1 VAGDRAYRSPAAA
14 MTAACEPNFR
24 FADLVAG
31 YVTAFDPA
39 RAVLDLVTSGGATVR
54 AICRP
59 DIDIQFLRNLGDG
72 PRWASDDL
80 SELLRPGRFL
90 FARGIFT
97 LYGRHSDFDATELLL
112 LGREPDRYA
121 FEDADW
127 WVRQL
132 AELARFYR
140 RAQFG
145 TAAVP
150 DFTDYRT
157 VLRLSGDKSDNHVQE
172 TDTISRL
179 VYGMASAYLL
189 TGDEDHLRVATAGTE
204 YLREHLRF
212 VDRENAIAYWYHGVD
227 IRNGVETKLFSS
239 VSTDDSQSI
248 PAYEQ
253 IYALAGLVQTY
264 RVTGD
269 RRLLRDIDATLRL
282 FEQHF
287 RDPEHGGYFSHL
299 DSVTLSP
306 HQPSLAGNRSRKN
319 WNSIGDHAP
328 AYLFNLFLATGERR
342 HAIMLEECFD
352 LIVEHF
358 PVPDS
363 PFVQERFHGDWTPD
377 RTWAWQQDRAVVG
390 HNLKIAWNLMRMNAL
405 RPKRSYRELAAT
417 IGRTMPGVAGDPQRG
432 GWYDVLERTRPAGAG
447 QYRLTWHDRKTWWQ
461 QEQAILA
468 YLVLAGN
475 TGDDEFLRYARE
487 SAAFYNAFF
496 LDHDEGGVYFTV
508 LTSGIPYLLGNER
521 LKGSHSMSMYHAA
534 ELCFLATVYERLLL
548 RAEPLDM
555 WFRPAPDGFVDR
567 VLRVAPDV
575 LPPGRVRL
583 DRVEIDGEPY
593 QDFDPAAMTVAL
605 PDATTDITVRV
616 RLRPT
621 APADRGDW

>member
-1 VAGDRAYRSPAAA
+1 VVAGDGSQRRAAA
-14 MTAACEPNFR
+14 TMTSVPNR

-39 RAVLDLVTSGGATVR
+39 RAVLDLVTSDGRTVR
-54 AICRP
+54 ANCRP
-59 DIDIQFLRNLGDG
+59 GIDIQVLRNLGDE
-72 PRWASDDL
+72 PRWASSDL
-80 SELLRPGRFL
+80 DQLLRPTRFL
-90 FARGIFT
+90 FVRGIFT
-97 LYGRHSDFDATELLL
+97 LDGGSIDFDATNLVLLDQ
-112 LGREPDRYA
+112 EPDRYA

-132 AELARFYR
+132 SELARFYR

-145 TAAVP
+145 TAVP

-157 VLRLSGDKSDNHVQE
+157 VLRRSGDKSDDHVQE

-212 VDRENAIAYWYHGVD
+212 VDLEQDLVYWYHGVD
-227 IRNGVETKLFSS
+227 IRSSAETKLLSS
-239 VSTDDSQSI
+239 VFADDSQSI

-264 RVTGD
+264 RVTGNPAVRQD
-269 RRLLRDIDATLRL
+269 VDATIRL
-282 FEQHF
+282 FEQRF

-306 HQPSLAGNRSRKN
+306 HHPSLAGNRSRKN
-319 WNSIGDHAP
+319 WNSIGDHGP
-328 AYLFNLFLATGERR
+328 AYLFNMFLATGQQR
-342 HAIMLEECFD
+342 HATVLEECFD
-352 LIVEHF
+352 LIVKHF
-358 PVPDS
+358 PQPDS

-377 RTWAWQQDRAVVG
+377 RTWDWQQDRAVVG

-405 RPKRSYRELAAT
+405 RPKRSYRTLAAA
-417 IGRTMPGVAGDPQRG
+417 IGHTMPGVAGDPQRG
-432 GWYDVLERTRPAGAG
+432 GWYDVLERTRPH
-447 QYRLTWHDRKTWWQ
+447 RLTWHDRKAWWQ

-468 YLVLAGN
+468 YLLLAGN

-487 SAAFYNAFF
+487 SAAFYNTFF
-496 LDHDEGGVYFTV
+496 LDHDDGGVYSTV
-508 LTSGIPYLLGNER
+508 LTSGIPFLLGNER
-521 LKGSHSMSMYHAA
+521 LKGSHSMSMYHTA
-534 ELCFLATVYERLLL
+534 ELCYLATVYERLLL
-548 RAEPLDM
+548 LGEPLDL
-555 WFRPAPDGFVDR
+555 WFRPVPDGFADR

-583 DRVEIDGEPY
+583 DRVEVDGEPY
-593 QDFDPAAMTVAL
+593 QDFDPTAMTVAL

-621 APADRGDW
+621 ASAERSDW